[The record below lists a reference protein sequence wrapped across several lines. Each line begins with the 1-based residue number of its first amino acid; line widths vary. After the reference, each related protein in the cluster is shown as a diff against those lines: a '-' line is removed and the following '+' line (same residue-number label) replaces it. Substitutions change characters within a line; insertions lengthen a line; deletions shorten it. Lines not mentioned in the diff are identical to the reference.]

1 MASFF
6 ENQPAAVSTA
16 EQAFETHILRSEI
29 KRVRIIAYLLVAL
42 FLVVFVLATF
52 TRSLIGSENLQYWQ
66 LRYALFTLAA
76 AIVYEIA
83 AFMAFR
89 YFLNRGTPVPM
100 SHRFANAFIETS
112 IPTFM
117 ILAFTDLVYPLE
129 ALYSPP
135 TYAYFFFIM
144 LSTLRLQYRL
154 SIFTGI
160 VAAVQYAALVIYFQP
175 ELSNYQVSAN
185 ATLETGVALA
195 MPAFHIAKVFM
206 FIAAGV
212 VAGYVARELRQ
223 GFLESL
229 GSVEERNR
237 VIEMF
242 GAHVSPEVVD
252 KLLEQKTDLESE
264 TRHVCVMFLDIRNF
278 TAFSEQ
284 RSPAEV
290 VRYLNQVF
298 DFMID
303 CVNNNRGIINKF
315 LGDGFMA
322 VFGAPI
328 SDGRDS
334 RNALQAALD
343 ILEAL
348 DKWNSSGMIPETR
361 IGIGLHAG
369 DAVTGNVG
377 SSRRKE
383 YTIIG
388 DTVNV
393 ASRLEQ
399 MNKKIG
405 SRLLVSD
412 TVRRDAEQA
421 GLEFTYQEIDPIQVR
436 GRQEP
441 VPVFRLD

>member
-1 MASFF
+1 MALFQSHRSLS
-6 ENQPAAVSTA
+6 PA
-16 EQAFETHILRSEI
+16 EEAFETEILHSEI
-29 KRVRIIAYLLVAL
+29 KRVKILAGLLL
-42 FLVVFVLATF
+42 GLVVVVLVLAMI
-52 TRSLIGSENLQYWQ
+52 TRSLVGVENLRFWQ
-66 LRYALFTLAA
+66 LRHALFTLTVALG
-76 AIVYEIA
+76 YELA
-83 AFMAFR
+83 AFLAFR
-89 YFLNRGTPVPM
+89 YFLRRGRPVPM
-100 SHRFANAFIETS
+100 SSRFANALIETS

-117 ILAFTDLVYPLE
+117 VLAFIDLVHPLE

-144 LSTLRLQYRL
+144 LSTLRLDYRL
-154 SIFTGI
+154 CVFTGV
-160 VAAVQYAALVIYFQP
+160 VAALEYAGLVLYFQSDMADFQLP
-175 ELSNYQVSAN
+175 VDGPLAPGIV
-185 ATLETGVALA
+185 LAL
-195 MPAFHIAKVFM
+195 PAFHVGKIFM
-206 FIAAGV
+206 FLVAGG
-212 VAGYVARELRQ
+212 VAGYVARELRK

-229 GSVEERNR
+229 NSVEERNR
-237 VIEMF
+237 VVEMF

-252 KLLEQKTDLESE
+252 KLLDQKAELESE

-278 TAFSEQ
+278 TTFSEN
-284 RSPAEV
+284 RTPSEV
-290 VRYLNQVF
+290 VQFLNQLF

-334 RNALQAALD
+334 RNAIQASLD
-343 ILEAL
+343 ILKAL
-348 DKWNSSGMIPETR
+348 DQWNEGSDFPETR
-361 IGIGLHAG
+361 VGIGLHAG

-399 MNKKIG
+399 MNKQFD
-405 SRLLVSD
+405 SELLISE
-412 TVRRDAEQA
+412 TVRRDAENA
-421 GLEFTYQEIDPIQVR
+421 GMEIRAQEIEPIQVR
-436 GRQEP
+436 GRQEA
-441 VPVFRLD
+441 VPVFQLR